1 MRFISAT
8 ISTGTRINDILGK
21 AGLSQT
27 YIPTPTVMN
36 NSKIDVNSVDGIPS
50 AWKLKN
56 GYKADDDLTKLDSDK
71 DGYTDWEV
79 WRILNF
85 ETK

>member
-1 MRFISAT
+1 
-8 ISTGTRINDILGK
+8 
-21 AGLSQT
+21 
-27 YIPTPTVMN
+27 MN